1 MRPGT
6 VLRLLPSSL
15 LPRVPAESRGAAAWG
30 KAAHPSPGARGSPS
44 PGPAPSQRPPRAPPA
59 ATHRPSRGR
68 RAPGGSAAG
77 KGRRGHAREWRP
89 GAGERGVVG
98 SRSPAKGGG
107 ERGLTAG
114 AFLPLPSAA
123 GQGPGASLLGGREEE
138 AQEEAAGAE
147 PQLLLHG
154 RQVPR

>member
-1 MRPGT
+1 MP
-6 VLRLLPSSL
+6 VS
-15 LPRVPAESRGAAAWG
+15 GA
-30 KAAHPSPGARGSPS
+30 
-44 PGPAPSQRPPRAPPA
+44 PGPGSGGWSGPGPRA
-59 ATHRPSRGR
+59 
-68 RAPGGSAAG
+68 RA
-77 KGRRGHAREWRP
+77 
-89 GAGERGVVG
+89 
-98 SRSPAKGGG
+98 PAKGGG

-154 RQVPR
+154 RQVPRYRAAWRAGGGTRVFLGLCATAEGRLVL